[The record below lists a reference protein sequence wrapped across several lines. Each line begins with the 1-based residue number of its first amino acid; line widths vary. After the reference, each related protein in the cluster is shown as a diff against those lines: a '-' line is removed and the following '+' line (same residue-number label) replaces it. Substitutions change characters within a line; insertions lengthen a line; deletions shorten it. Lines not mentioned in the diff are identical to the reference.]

1 GDGHHQHGE
10 NCDGISSQGEI
21 EVEIRVG
28 KQIIDDQNADQG
40 GKNAVEIPLCHSCD
54 EKYRQDKEH
63 GDKVILRVK
72 PLEGKAKP
80 GYTQKNSQRN
90 QGITRRKS
98 NGMIEFSSQFRPHCE
113 ILQRNSEKAY
123 FYNHGY
129 YYSMISSVGKVVF
142 LCLPWKSYH

>member
-1 GDGHHQHGE
+1 GGRRRALDVSYGVQPIAARLFSISLELCSSALLGARGQRTGCDGYHQHGE

-28 KQIIDDQNADQG
+28 KQIIADQNADQG

-80 GYTQKNSQRN
+80 GYT
-90 QGITRRKS
+90 
-98 NGMIEFSSQFRPHCE
+98 
-113 ILQRNSEKAY
+113 
-123 FYNHGY
+123 
-129 YYSMISSVGKVVF
+129 
-142 LCLPWKSYH
+142 